1 MRMHLKQQEI
11 PMRAISISILAA
23 VATAGCLAVPV
34 MQAQQSDVKRTD
46 LQTHDLSIAGREVVQ
61 VRVDFAAGGSFPAH
75 RHPGEEIIYIIE
87 GTLEYH
93 VEGRAPKTYRAGEV
107 LIIPYGASH
116 WVKNLGT
123 DNGAELATYIV
134 EKGKPLL
141 ELVK

>member
-1 MRMHLKQQEI
+1 
-11 PMRAISISILAA
+11 MRAVSIGVLAA
-23 VATAGCLAVPV
+23 IAAGGCLAVPLV
-34 MQAQQSDVKRTD
+34 QAQQSEARRTD
-46 LQTHDLSIAGREVVQ
+46 LQKHDLSIPGREVVQ
-61 VRVDFAAGGSFPAH
+61 VRVDFAAGSSFPAH
-75 RHPGEEIIYIIE
+75 RHPGEEVIYVIE

-107 LIIPYGASH
+107 LIVPYGASH
-116 WVKNLGT
+116 WVKNVGT